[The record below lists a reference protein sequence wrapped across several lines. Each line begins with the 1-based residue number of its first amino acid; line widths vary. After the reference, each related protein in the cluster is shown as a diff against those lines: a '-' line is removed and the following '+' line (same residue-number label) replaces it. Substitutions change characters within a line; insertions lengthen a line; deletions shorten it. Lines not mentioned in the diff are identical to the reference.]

1 MEMNSAAPFAI
12 MCLVS
17 LMLGIDVIILTTV
30 LHDLLV
36 AGGSKS
42 ESAVGFMMTYV
53 THLIAFIGMCYA
65 TYKVHEAA

>member
-1 MEMNSAAPFAI
+1 MSAASFVI

-17 LMLGIDVIILTTV
+17 LMLGIDVISLTGV

-42 ESAVGFMMTYV
+42 QSAVGFMMVYLS
-53 THLIAFIGMCYA
+53 HMLAFVGMCYA
-65 TYKVHEAA
+65 TYKVYEAHS